1 MGCQIEKKKSERK
14 EGKEKFLKVVK
25 GRKRRKKDAAA
36 RDERTARAGKMNW
49 S

>member
-1 MGCQIEKKKSERK
+1 MGCQM
-14 EGKEKFLKVVK
+14 EGKKLRGKTGQRKVSK
-25 GRKRRKKDAAA
+25 SSKKKRRKKDSAE